1 MTGLAVLTCRAY
13 GYLCAMHREEILQQ
27 FDRLLT
33 IMDELRAQCPWDKEQ
48 TWESIRHL
56 SIEEIYELSDAILEN
71 NVQEVKKELGDIL
84 LHIVFYSK
92 IADEKKWFNTGNVID
107 ELCNKLIRRHPH
119 IYGNV
124 IADDTETVK
133 ANWEQ
138 IKLKEKGSER
148 KSVLQGLPKSMPSI
162 VKAYRMQEKVSSVGF
177 DWDTAEEAFLKV
189 KEELNEFECAENKD
203 EKDKEF
209 GDLLFAL
216 INYAR
221 KSGINPDDALELTNI
236 KFKRRFEY
244 IEKKAEE
251 SGKDLK
257 QMTLSEMDVFWD
269 AAKAKEKS

>member
-1 MTGLAVLTCRAY
+1 MN
-13 GYLCAMHREEILQQ
+13 REEILQQ
-27 FDRLLT
+27 FNRLLT
-33 IMDELRAQCPWDKEQ
+33 IMDELRAQCPWDREQ

-92 IADEKKWFNTGNVID
+92 IADEKSEFNVGMVID

-119 IYGNV
+119 IYGN
-124 IADDTETVK
+124 IKAEDSETVK

-148 KSVLQGLPKSMPSI
+148 QSVLQGLPKSMPSL
-162 VKAYRMQEKVSSVGF
+162 VKAYRMQEKVASVGF
-177 DWDTAEEAFLKV
+177 DWDTATEAFAKV
-189 KEELNEFECAENKD
+189 KEELEEYETAKNSS
-203 EKDKEF
+203 EKMEEF

-221 KSGINPDDALELTNI
+221 KSGINPDNALEQTNV

-244 IEKKAEE
+244 IEKKAAE
-251 SGKDLK
+251 SGKNLK
-257 QMTLSEMDVFWD
+257 DMTLSEMDEFWD
-269 AAKAKEKS
+269 AAKAEEN

>member
-1 MTGLAVLTCRAY
+1 MN
-13 GYLCAMHREEILQQ
+13 REEILKQ

-33 IMDELRAQCPWDKEQ
+33 IMDELRAQCPWDREQ

-56 SIEEIYELSDAILEN
+56 SIEEVYELSDAIIGN
-71 NVQEVKKELGDIL
+71 DIQEVKKELGDIL

-92 IADEKKWFNTGNVID
+92 IADENGNFNVGHVID

-124 IADDTETVK
+124 EAEDSETVK

-138 IKLKEKGSER
+138 IKLLEKGSER
-148 KSVLQGLPKSMPSI
+148 KSVLQGLPKSMPSL

-177 DWDTAEEAFLKV
+177 DWNTANEAFAKV
-189 KEELNEFECAENKD
+189 KEELLEFETAENPV
-203 EKDKEF
+203 EKHKEF

-221 KSGINPDDALELTNI
+221 KSGINPDDALEQTNI

-244 IEKKAEE
+244 IEERAAEN
-251 SGKDLK
+251 GLHLKD
-257 QMTLSEMDVFWD
+257 MTLAEMDVYWD
-269 AAKAKEKS
+269 AAKAKERN

>member
-1 MTGLAVLTCRAY
+1 MN
-13 GYLCAMHREEILQQ
+13 REEILKQ

-33 IMDELRAQCPWDKEQ
+33 IMDELRAQCPWDREQ

-84 LHIVFYSK
+84 LHIIFYSK
-92 IADEKKWFNTGNVID
+92 IADEKQYFNTGNVID

-119 IYGNV
+119 IYGDVQANN
-124 IADDTETVK
+124 TETVK

-138 IKLKEKGSER
+138 IKLQEKGSER
-148 KSVLQGLPKSMPSI
+148 KSVLQGLPKSMPSM

-177 DWDTAEEAFLKV
+177 DWNTAGEAFEKV
-189 KEELNEFECAENKD
+189 KEELHEFETAENPE
-203 EKDKEF
+203 EKNKEF

-244 IEKKAEE
+244 IEEKAAEN
-251 SGKDLK
+251 GKHMKDMSLA
-257 QMTLSEMDVFWD
+257 EMDVFWD
-269 AAKAKEKS
+269 AAKAEEKK

>member
-1 MTGLAVLTCRAY
+1 MN
-13 GYLCAMHREEILQQ
+13 REEILQQ

-71 NVQEVKKELGDIL
+71 NINEVKKELGDIL

-92 IADEKKWFNTGNVID
+92 IADEKALFNTGHVID

-119 IYGNV
+119 IY
-124 IADDTETVK
+124 ADIKAEDSETVK

-138 IKLKEKGSER
+138 IKLQEKGLQK
-148 KSVLQGLPKSMPSI
+148 KSVLQGLPKSMPSLI
-162 VKAYRMQEKVSSVGF
+162 KAYRMQEKVSSVGF
-177 DWDTAEEAFLKV
+177 DWDTADEAFAKV
-189 KEELNEFECAENKD
+189 KEELHEFETAENSE
-203 EKDKEF
+203 EKNKEF
-209 GDLLFAL
+209 GDLMFAL

-221 KSGINPDDALELTNI
+221 KSGINPDDALEQTNI

-244 IEKKAEE
+244 IEEKASEI
-251 SGKDLK
+251 GKNLK
-257 QMTLSEMDVFWD
+257 DMTLAEMDIYWD
-269 AAKAKEKS
+269 AAKLEEKK